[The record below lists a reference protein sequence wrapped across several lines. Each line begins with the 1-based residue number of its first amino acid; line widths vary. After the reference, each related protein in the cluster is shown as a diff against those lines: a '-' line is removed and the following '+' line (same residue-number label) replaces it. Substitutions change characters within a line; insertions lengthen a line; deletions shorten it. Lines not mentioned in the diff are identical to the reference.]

1 MLGLCPC
8 RPERQRESRPTSQT
22 AIQEIPQPKSS
33 QWVTIYQELNKP
45 YKRNGKKN
53 EQKDLWATSS
63 DKPRWN
69 KEMANISLEEKR
81 RGSNTSPTKNRPQQ
95 ITSWIYRACN
105 DLKKDP
111 PECRQCKQPL
121 LIKHLSTTC
130 PEYMPSRNLYLK
142 DLTIREILSENQNFN
157 FTNLVKFLRSTKIFE
172 EILIKTLPTRG

>member
-1 MLGLCPC
+1 
-8 RPERQRESRPTSQT
+8 
-22 AIQEIPQPKSS
+22 
-33 QWVTIYQELNKP
+33 
-45 YKRNGKKN
+45 
-53 EQKDLWATSS
+53 
-63 DKPRWN
+63 
-69 KEMANISLEEKR
+69 MANISLEEKR

-172 EILIKTLPTRG
+172 EILINKDTAYKRLAELQWQPKHIYIYKLKTPFSPDLLEWARMALR